1 MKSELNNVERIK
13 QLDMVAVD
21 ERSFKN
27 MTKKKGRE
35 KKLLSKNDT

>member
-27 MTKKKGRE
+27 MTKKKEE
-35 KKLLSKNDT
+35 KRSC